1 MSLLKFTRQL
11 LERKTPKPNVSSST
25 NPEKCASNITAQPR
39 GTFRCCQT
47 VVSTSLSLWES
58 AHFDLQQ
65 CNRSDSVLSVTKSH
79 KLKQT
84 ALFSTLLWCRW
95 DFRESTPAGHYIER
109 RFKALSKLNFNFSQ
123 ILYLKTRTFT
133 ELLTSSS
140 WSFKSTSLKAVDFR
154 PHLLQNSHI
163 SFVLFLSKL
172 SISPR
177 LPLKN
182 QIRSR
187 EEHWC
192 ATAVFQSFKS
202 FCESWRGRS
211 HWVLRVLFHFLS
223 NHQTAWSF

>member
-1 MSLLKFTRQL
+1 M
-11 LERKTPKPNVSSST
+11 
-25 NPEKCASNITAQPR
+25 
-39 GTFRCCQT
+39 
-47 VVSTSLSLWES
+47 
-58 AHFDLQQ
+58 
-65 CNRSDSVLSVTKSH
+65 LSVTKSH

-95 DFRESTPAGHYIER
+95 DFRESTPAGHYRER

-140 WSFKSTSLKAVDFR
+140 WSFKSMSLKAVDFH
-154 PHLLQNSHI
+154 PHLLQKSHI
-163 SFVLFLSKL
+163 SYSFVLFLSKL
-172 SISPR
+172 SSISPR

-187 EEHWC
+187 EEHWR

-202 FCESWRGRS
+202 FCESLRGRS
-211 HWVLRVLFHFLS
+211 HWVLRVLCSIFSPITKRLGVSSYFSYCCYGDDTKFSPWILGSSHRWGQFI
-223 NHQTAWSF
+223 A